1 MAKRVLLKLSG
12 ESFADSDTNFGISPD
27 ILTNIAD
34 QISKANAEGIEIAVV
49 VGVVTFLEVCK
60 NLQKEWHK
68 LMLTTWVCWQQS

>member
-34 QISKANAEGIEIAVV
+34 QISKANAEGIEIAVDELSS
-49 VGVVTFLEVCK
+49 GSSSTVTSEPSL
-60 NLQKEWHK
+60 
-68 LMLTTWVCWQQS
+68 